1 MHCALQF
8 WKRKEKL
15 LSLQWGT
22 VSFEE
27 NEVERAGENMLA
39 RRCCRDMADDP
50 ARLFPFIAHF
60 ACTLF
65 GD

>member
-1 MHCALQF
+1 VHNLFQF

-27 NEVERAGENMLA
+27 NEVERPG
-39 RRCCRDMADDP
+39 
-50 ARLFPFIAHF
+50 
-60 ACTLF
+60 
-65 GD
+65 G